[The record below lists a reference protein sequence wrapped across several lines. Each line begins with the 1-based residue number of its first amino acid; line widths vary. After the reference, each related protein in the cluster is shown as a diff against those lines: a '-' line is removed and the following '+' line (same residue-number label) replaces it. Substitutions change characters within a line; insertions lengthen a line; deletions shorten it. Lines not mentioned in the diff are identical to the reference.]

1 MVRTLMRL
9 TRERGVCELAQG
21 WRVKSG
27 RFLEIFRSNVCRMA
41 GQFAQGCTK
50 IGPWRIEVIPAER
63 PEQYPS
69 KQARI
74 QYFDEDEIRWP
85 CTARMRKPGDKIAM
99 PYGQKSISNL
109 FTDEK
114 TPMALRDHF
123 PIIECDGQILWAVGV
138 ARSRLAKITN
148 QTKRM
153 IAMRFTYTLEEEQ
166 PC

>member
-1 MVRTLMRL
+1 MVAYAYEADKGARRL
-9 TRERGVCELAQG
+9 RAGAR

-99 PYGQKSISNL
+99 PYGQKSFRIYSQMKKRRWLCATIFPSLNAMGRFCGPL
-109 FTDEK
+109 
-114 TPMALRDHF
+114 ALHAADW
-123 PIIECDGQILWAVGV
+123 Q
-138 ARSRLAKITN
+138 RL
-148 QTKRM
+148 QTRPN
-153 IAMRFTYTLEEEQ
+153 A
-166 PC
+166 